1 MKSILTAAALMIAT
15 TSATFL
21 PQQAHAQVNFN
32 IIIGDAPPPPRY
44 EVVPAGRPGYLWA
57 PGFWSWD
64 GRRHVWQEGHWER
77 ARQGEIYVRPEWVR
91 VDNGWRLREGGWRRD
106 AQPRHESRDSYDRH
120 EHHERHDHGR
130 HDHGRGGHCPPG
142 QAKKGNC

>member
-1 MKSILTAAALMIAT
+1 MKSILSAAALMIAT
-15 TSATFL
+15 TSAAFIAT
-21 PQQAHAQVNFN
+21 PAQAQINLN

-44 EVVPAGRPGYLWA
+44 EAVPAGRPGHLWA

-77 ARQGEIYVRPEWVR
+77 VRQGEVYVRPEWVR

-106 AQPRHESRDSYDRH
+106 ARPHYESHERH
-120 EHHERHDHGR
+120 EHHERHDHGQDER
-130 HDHGRGGHCPPG
+130 RGGFCPPG